1 MTTLFEV
8 TARRLIIGLGVAALA
23 VAAMITLVRSDSP
36 PVTPQPQPQ
45 PLPAP
50 PSAAAPPP
58 NAEPAPAAAPVPSA
72 GTLRLY
78 GVTGA
83 GAIIGDAGGAQR
95 LVAVGRDVMPGLR
108 LEQVHIDHALL
119 RSSAG
124 TVRLDFA
131 GAAGVP
137 QVRQPAAAPAPAAG
151 AGDTLP
157 YRLGLAPRR
166 QGGQVTGHVV
176 RAGASLPPL
185 ERAGIRPG
193 DVILA
198 VNGSRLDEERM
209 LELPWTLRNSDGVT
223 FEIERG
229 GRRMRLESRRAE

>member
-1 MTTLFEV
+1 MRSMTRLPE
-8 TARRLIIGLGVAALA
+8 ARRRGLIIGGAAVALAALLMVTLA
-23 VAAMITLVRSDSP
+23 RRDAPVVAPS
-36 PVTPQPQPQ
+36 
-45 PLPAP
+45 PLPALP
-50 PSAAAPPP
+50 TAAARAPQVE
-58 NAEPAPAAAPVPSA
+58 AAPAAAPAPSA
-72 GTLRLY
+72 DGLRLY
-78 GVTGA
+78 GVAGA
-83 GAIIGDAGGAQR
+83 GAIIGVSTGAQR
-95 LVAVGRDVMPGLR
+95 LVAVGRDVLPGLR

-131 GAAGVP
+131 GASAAGP
-137 QVRQPAAAPAPAAG
+137 DRPTAGAAPPASG
-151 AGDTLP
+151 GDTLN

-166 QGGQVTGHVV
+166 QGGMVTGHVV

-198 VNGSRLDEERM
+198 VNGSRLDQERM
-209 LELPWTLRNSDGVT
+209 LELPWTLENADGVT

-229 GRRMRLESRRAE
+229 GQRLRLVSSRPTG